1 MSMIRLR
8 PPDENYSSEE
18 LVNTGTGEDIT
29 IAEFA
34 RVVAA
39 AVGYK
44 QNQLR
49 PLAARRHAAQI
60 ARCQPPCQIEPA
72 RTHLARGWNSIGL
85 SGLSERSET
94 GG

>member
-1 MSMIRLR
+1 MADACVHLMK
-8 PPDENYSSEE
+8 NYSSEE
-18 LVNTGTGEDIT
+18 LVNIGTGEDIT

-39 AVGYK
+39 AVGYR

-60 ARCQPPCQIEPA
+60 ARCQPPCQIGPA
-72 RTHLARGWNSIGL
+72 RAHLARGWNSIGRANRNRRL
-85 SGLSERSET
+85 
-94 GG
+94 

>member
-1 MSMIRLR
+1 MADACVHLMK
-8 PPDENYSSEE
+8 NYSSEE
-18 LVNTGTGEDIT
+18 LVNIGTGEDVT

-39 AVGYK
+39 AVGYR
-44 QNQLR
+44 QNLLR
-49 PLAARRHAAQI
+49 PLAARRAAQI
-60 ARCQPPCQIEPA
+60 ARCQPPCQIGPA

-85 SGLSERSET
+85 SGLSERIET